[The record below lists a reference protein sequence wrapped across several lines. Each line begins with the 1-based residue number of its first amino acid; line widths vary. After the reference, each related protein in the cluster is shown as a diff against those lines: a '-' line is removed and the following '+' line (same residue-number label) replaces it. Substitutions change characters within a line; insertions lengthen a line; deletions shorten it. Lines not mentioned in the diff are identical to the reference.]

1 VILLTPVYWYQ
12 AASPLKLMMDRMVCA
27 DGGNPDPSSTH
38 GKTATEAKAIELK
51 GWDYPQ
57 HLAGRVYGVVVHGDV
72 AGIEGTRRALCD
84 WLDWM
89 GLVDAGPQARLDR
102 YIGYYGSY
110 ALSHDEL
117 DQDDAV
123 QEEVRN
129 AARAVAHGVR
139 ALRAGTLVRPD
150 RNLRPPRKK

>member
-1 VILLTPVYWYQ
+1 
-12 AASPLKLMMDRMVCA
+12 
-27 DGGNPDPSSTH
+27 
-38 GKTATEAKAIELK
+38 
-51 GWDYPQ
+51 
-57 HLAGRVYGVVVHGDV
+57 
-72 AGIEGTRRALCD
+72 
-84 WLDWM
+84 M